1 MSGPMISLLDILR
14 RIDSGQT
21 TPQAAIAATL
31 DLIAEKE
38 PAIRAFVHID
48 GQARAAADGA
58 LRGIAV
64 GVKDIIDV
72 AGMPTQMG
80 SPIYKDWMPRG
91 DASVTAMFRRVG
103 ATPIGKTTTTPFA
116 FLDPTQTLNPHNPAH
131 SPGGSSAG
139 SAAAVGG
146 GMLPLAI
153 GTQTGGSVIRPA
165 SYCGTAA
172 IKPSYRLLPTV
183 GVKCYSSALDTLGL
197 FAAGIPDL
205 AYALAHLTGR
215 PGMRLANDAAETRG
229 AGLRIG
235 ILRQDFAGP
244 PEEDA
249 DAALDFAIRA
259 AERLGAQFVS
269 IEAPAAL
276 AEAYMIH
283 ATIQDYEVHRAL
295 AWEYDNHRDLLPP
308 ILGTALDEARNV
320 AAADFDAAR
329 RTAHKAR
336 ASLGGMMDGF
346 DALITYSSPG
356 AAPAGLASTGNSRFN
371 RLWTLMGDPC
381 VNVPGFVNDAGLP
394 VGVQIVSR
402 FGSDDKTLRVA
413 AFIEQAMRRSL

>member
-1 MSGPMISLLDILR
+1 MISLLDILR
-14 RIDSGQT
+14 RIDAGQT
-21 TPQAAIAATL
+21 TPQAALAATL
-31 DLIAEKE
+31 DLIEEKE
-38 PAIRAFVHID
+38 RDIRAFVHLD
-48 GQARAAADGA
+48 NRPTAASDGA

-91 DASVTAMFRRVG
+91 DASVTAMFRRIG

-116 FLDPTQTLNPHNPAH
+116 FLDPTQTLNPHSAAH

-172 IKPSYRLLPTV
+172 IKPSFQLLPTV
-183 GVKCYSSALDTLGL
+183 GAKCYSFTLDTLGL

-205 AYALAHLTGR
+205 AYALAHLAGR
-215 PGMRLANDAAETRG
+215 PEMRLPGDVAETSG

-235 ILRQDFAGP
+235 VLRQDFAGA
-244 PEEDA
+244 PEDESA
-249 DAALDFAIRA
+249 SALDFAIRA
-259 AERLGAQFVS
+259 AERKGAQFIPV
-269 IEAPAAL
+269 EAPAAL
-276 AEAYMIH
+276 SETYRIH
-283 ATIQDYEVHRAL
+283 AIIQDYEVHRTL

-308 ILGTALDEARNV
+308 ILGAALDETRNIT
-320 AAADFDAAR
+320 AEEYDAAR
-329 RTAHKAR
+329 RITHR
-336 ASLGGMMDGF
+336 GRSSIDGMMEGL

-356 AAPAGLASTGNSRFN
+356 AAPAGLASTGNSMFN
-371 RLWTLMGDPC
+371 RLWTLTGDPC
-381 VNVPGFVNDAGLP
+381 VNVPGYVTDAGLP
-394 VGVQIVSR
+394 VGVQIITR
-402 FGSDDKTLRVA
+402 FGRDDKALRVA
-413 AFIEQAMRRSL
+413 AFVENAIRGAL

>member
-1 MSGPMISLLDILR
+1 MISLLDILR

-38 PAIRAFVHID
+38 PGIRAFVHLD
-48 GQARAAADGA
+48 EHPAAASDGA

-80 SPIYKDWMPRG
+80 SPIYEGWMPRG
-91 DASVTAMFRRVG
+91 DASVTAMFRRIG

-116 FLDPTQTLNPHNPAH
+116 FLDPTQTLNPHSPAH

-197 FAAGIPDL
+197 FAATIPDL
-205 AYALAHLTGR
+205 AIALALLCGR
-215 PGMRLANDAAETRG
+215 PEMRLAGDKAEGSGTD
-229 AGLRIG
+229 LRIG
-235 ILRQDFAGP
+235 VLAQDFAGP
-244 PEEDA
+244 PEDDSA
-249 DAALDFAIRA
+249 AALDFAIRA
-259 AERLGAQFVS
+259 AERLGARFVDV
-269 IEAPAAL
+269 EAPAAL
-276 AEAYMIH
+276 AEAYAIH
-283 ATIQDYEVHRAL
+283 ATIQDYEVHRTL

-308 ILGTALDEARNV
+308 ILRAALDEACNV
-320 AAADFDAAR
+320 TAADFDAAR
-329 RTAHKAR
+329 RTAHRAR
-336 ASLGGMMDGF
+336 GALNGMMEGC
-346 DALITYSSPG
+346 DALITFSSPG
-356 AAPAGLASTGNSRFN
+356 AAPAGLSSTGNSRFN

-381 VNVPGFVNDAGLP
+381 VNVPGHVSDAGLP
-394 VGVQIVSR
+394 VGVQIITR
-402 FGSDDKTLRVA
+402 FGSDDKALRVA
-413 AFIEQAMRRSL
+413 AFVEQAMRARL

>member
-1 MSGPMISLLDILR
+1 MSGSMISLLDILR

-31 DLIAEKE
+31 DLVAEKE
-38 PAIRAFVHID
+38 PGIRAFVHID
-48 GQARAAADGA
+48 DRATAADDGA

-80 SPIYKDWMPRG
+80 SAIYDGWMPRG

-103 ATPIGKTTTTPFA
+103 ATPIGKTTTTAFA
-116 FLDPTQTLNPHNPAH
+116 FLDPTPTLNPHSPAH
-131 SPGGSSAG
+131 SPGGSSSG

-165 SYCGTAA
+165 SFCGTAA

-205 AYALAHLTGR
+205 AFALAHLTGR
-215 PGMRLANDAAETRG
+215 PEMRLAGDKAEASG

-235 ILRQDFAGP
+235 VLRQDFAGP
-244 PEEDA
+244 PEDDSA
-249 DAALDFAIRA
+249 AALDFAIRA
-259 AERLGAQFVS
+259 AERLGAQMVPL
-269 IEAPAAL
+269 EAPSAL
-276 AEAYMIH
+276 AEAFVIH
-283 ATIQDYEVHRAL
+283 AIIQDYEVHRAL

-308 ILGTALDEARNV
+308 ILRAALDEARNV
-320 AAADFDAAR
+320 TAAEFDNAR
-329 RTAHKAR
+329 RAAHRAR
-336 ASLGGMMDGF
+336 GSLNGMMEGY

-356 AAPAGLASTGNSRFN
+356 AAPAGLSSTGNSRFN

-394 VGVQIVSR
+394 VGVQVITR
-402 FGSDDKTLRVA
+402 FGSDDKALRIA
-413 AFIEQAMRRSL
+413 AFVEQALRASL

>member
-1 MSGPMISLLDILR
+1 MISLLDILR

-31 DLIAEKE
+31 DLVAEKE
-38 PAIRAFVHID
+38 PGIRAFVHID
-48 GQARAAADGA
+48 TVARAASDGA

-80 SPIYKDWMPRG
+80 SPIYEGWMPRS
-91 DASVTAMFRRVG
+91 DASVTAMFRRIG

-116 FLDPTQTLNPHNPAH
+116 FLDPTQTLNPHSPAH

-139 SAAAVGG
+139 SAAAVGS

-197 FAAGIPDL
+197 FAATIPDL
-205 AYALAHLTGR
+205 AFALALLCGR
-215 PGMRLANDAAETRG
+215 PEMRLAGDKAEESG

-235 ILRQDFAGP
+235 ILAQNFAGP
-244 PEEDA
+244 PEDDSA
-249 DAALDFAIRA
+249 AALDFAIRA
-259 AERLGAQFVS
+259 AEPLGARFVDV
-269 IEAPAAL
+269 EAPAAL
-276 AEAYMIH
+276 AEAYAIH
-283 ATIQDYEVHRAL
+283 ATIQDYEVHRTL
-295 AWEYDNHRDLLPP
+295 AWEYDNHRDRLPP
-308 ILGTALDEARNV
+308 ILRAALDEACNV
-320 AAADFDAAR
+320 TAADFDAAR
-329 RTAHKAR
+329 RTAHRAR
-336 ASLGGMMDGF
+336 ASLNGMMDGF
-346 DALITYSSPG
+346 DALITYASPG

-381 VNVPGFVNDAGLP
+381 VNVPGCVNDAGLP
-394 VGVQIVSR
+394 VGVQVITR
-402 FGSDDKTLRVA
+402 FGSDDKALRVA
-413 AFIEQAMRRSL
+413 AFVEQAMRARL

>member
-14 RIDSGQT
+14 RIDAGQT
-21 TPQAAIAATL
+21 TPQAALAATL
-31 DLIAEKE
+31 DLIEEKE
-38 PAIRAFVHID
+38 RDIRAFVHID
-48 GQARAAADGA
+48 NRPTAAAEGA

-80 SPIYKDWMPRG
+80 SPIYKGWMPRG

-116 FLDPTQTLNPHNPAH
+116 FLDPTQTLNPHSSAH

-183 GVKCYSSALDTLGL
+183 GVKCYSSALDTLGF
-197 FAAGIPDL
+197 FAATIPDL
-205 AYALAHLTGR
+205 AYALAHLAGR
-215 PGMRLANDAAETRG
+215 PELRLAGDAAEASG
-229 AGLRIG
+229 SGLRIG
-235 ILRQDFAGP
+235 VLRQDFAGA
-244 PEEDA
+244 PEDDSA
-249 DAALDFAIRA
+249 AALDFAIRA
-259 AERLGAQFVS
+259 AEAQGAQFVPV
-269 IEAPAAL
+269 EAPAAL
-276 AEAYMIH
+276 AEAYAIH
-283 ATIQDYEVHRAL
+283 ATIQDYEVHRTL

-308 ILGTALDEARNV
+308 ILGAALDETGKV
-320 AAADFDAAR
+320 TADEYDAAR
-329 RTAHKAR
+329 RVAHRGR
-336 ASLGGMMDGF
+336 ASIDGMMDGL

-381 VNVPGFVNDAGLP
+381 INVPGYVTDAGLP
-394 VGVQIVSR
+394 VGVQVITR
-402 FGSDDKTLRVA
+402 FGRDDKALRIA
-413 AFIEQAMRRSL
+413 AFVENAIRAAL

>member
-1 MSGPMISLLDILR
+1 MISLLDILR

-38 PAIRAFVHID
+38 PGILAFVEID
-48 GQARAAADGA
+48 TDARAAADGA

-80 SPIYKDWMPRG
+80 SPIYEGWMPRG
-91 DASVTAMFRRVG
+91 DASVTAMFRRIG

-116 FLDPTQTLNPHNPAH
+116 FLDPTQTLNPHSKAH

-197 FAAGIPDL
+197 FAATIPDL
-205 AYALAHLTGR
+205 AYALAHLAGR
-215 PGMRLANDAAETRG
+215 SEMRLAGDTAEESG

-235 ILRQDFAGP
+235 ILAQDFAGP
-244 PEEDA
+244 PEDDSA
-249 DAALDFAIRA
+249 AALDFAIRG
-259 AERLGAQFVS
+259 AERLGAKMVS
-269 IEAPAAL
+269 VKAPAAL
-276 AEAYMIH
+276 ADAYMIH
-283 ATIQDYEVHRAL
+283 ATIQDYEVHRSL

-308 ILGTALDEARNV
+308 ILCAALDEARNV
-320 AAADFDAAR
+320 TAADFDAAR
-329 RTAHKAR
+329 RTAHQAR
-336 ASLGGMMDGF
+336 GSLNGMMDGL
-346 DALITYSSPG
+346 DALITFSSPG
-356 AAPAGLASTGNSRFN
+356 AAPAGLSSTGNSRFN

-381 VNVPGFVNDAGLP
+381 VNVPGFINDAGLP
-394 VGVQIVSR
+394 VGVQIITR
-402 FGSDDKTLRVA
+402 FGSDDKALRVA
-413 AFIEQAMRRSL
+413 AFVEQAIRTSL

>member
-1 MSGPMISLLDILR
+1 MISLLDILR

-21 TPQAAIAATL
+21 TPQAAIAATF

-38 PAIRAFVHID
+38 PGIRAFVHLD
-48 GQARAAADGA
+48 ERPTAASQGA

-80 SPIYKDWMPRG
+80 SPIYQGWMPRG
-91 DASVTAMFRRVG
+91 DASVTAMFRRIG

-116 FLDPTQTLNPHNPAH
+116 FLDPTPTLNPHSPAH

-215 PGMRLANDAAETRG
+215 PEMRLAGDAAETSG
-229 AGLRIG
+229 SGLRIG
-235 ILRQDFAGP
+235 ILAQDFAGS
-244 PEEDA
+244 PEDDSA
-249 DAALDFAIRA
+249 AALDFAVRA
-259 AERLGAQFVS
+259 AERLGAHLAPVA
-269 IEAPAAL
+269 APAGL
-276 AEAYMIH
+276 SDAYAIH
-283 ATIQDYEVHRAL
+283 ATIQDYEVHRTL

-308 ILGTALDEARNV
+308 ILRAALDEARNV
-320 AAADFDAAR
+320 TAADFDAAR
-329 RTAHKAR
+329 RTAHRAR
-336 ASLGGMMDGF
+336 ASLNAMMDGY
-346 DALITYSSPG
+346 DALITHASPG

-381 VNVPGFVNDAGLP
+381 VNVPGYANDAGLP
-394 VGVQIVSR
+394 VGVQVITR
-402 FGSDDKTLRVA
+402 FGSDDKALRIA
-413 AFIEQAMRRSL
+413 AFVEQAMRASL